1 MKYVFCFP
9 PLFYFFN
16 LTFSIVCRK
25 VVINCAL
32 VRGLKY
38 NQATP
43 TFHQWRDNKQ
53 VYGLNFS
60 SKDDADAFAAAM
72 SRALEVTFYTILH
85 SLLIFRK

>member
-1 MKYVFCFP
+1 M
-9 PLFYFFN
+9 
-16 LTFSIVCRK
+16 
-25 VVINCAL
+25 INCAL

-60 SKDDADAFAAAM
+60 SKDDADAFALAM
-72 SRALEVTFYTILH
+72 LRALEVKSQ
-85 SLLIFRK
+85 SLFFRLLTSYLKFSSNYLGDE